1 MKLKVMQ
8 PTGTAVIVLS
18 NRRRRPI
25 CPVFSH
31 WPAEL
36 LVTSEARSPSLQSH
50 AACVVT
56 SWHSVYPSYSCSTTD
71 ESKNGNRNDVDAK
84 WVYGVGF
91 RMKKVGASCH
101 FSSLFTLQLCFLTN
115 LPGSSNPE
123 ASSAPRGEALLRPG
137 G

>member
-8 PTGTAVIVLS
+8 PTGPAVIVLS
-18 NRRRRPI
+18 NRRQRPI
-25 CPVFSH
+25 CPVSSH

-36 LVTSEARSPSLQSH
+36 LVTSKAKSPSLQSH

-56 SWHSVYPSYSCSTTD
+56 SWHSVYLSYSCSTTD

-91 RMKKVGASCH
+91 RMKKSGSQLPFQFLVHSAAL
-101 FSSLFTLQLCFLTN
+101 FSY
-115 LPGSSNPE
+115 
-123 ASSAPRGEALLRPG
+123 
-137 G
+137 